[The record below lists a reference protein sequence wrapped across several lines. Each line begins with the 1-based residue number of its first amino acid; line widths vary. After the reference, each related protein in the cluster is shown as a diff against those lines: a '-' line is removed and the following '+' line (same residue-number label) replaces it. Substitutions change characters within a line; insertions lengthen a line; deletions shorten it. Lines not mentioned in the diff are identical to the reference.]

1 MKNYQNKAIVFVS
14 LLVAMMSSCEKENS
28 KVILDPNVTTIDVSK
43 ITDTSAICGG
53 LIVDDGGGSISAKGI
68 CWGTTTSPTIDVN
81 KTTEGTDTNSFTST
95 IPNLQPNTTYYFR
108 AYASNSKGTA
118 YGTEKS
124 FTTATKTLSIPTPV
138 LGTAID
144 QESKSFKTVV
154 IGNQTWMAENLNVIH
169 YNDGTEIPNIKT
181 DSVWNKLT
189 TGAYCNYRNQ
199 ESNADI
205 HGRLYNW
212 YAVNTEKIC
221 PTGWHVPSN
230 NEWRTLAKYLLEN
243 GYNYDG
249 TTTYPKIAKSLA
261 SISGWNFSSS
271 AGCVGNNPSINNTTG
286 FNGLPSCYRY
296 NAGFNSEG
304 QNGSWW
310 TANYF
315 EPTNAL
321 IVNLNYNNNS
331 FDNGVLYS
339 DRQDGLSVRCLKD
352 K

>member
-189 TGAYCNYRNQ
+189 TGAYCNYNNDSTAI
-199 ESNADI
+199 SN
-205 HGRLYNW
+205 GNLYNW
-212 YAVNTEKIC
+212 YAVNTGKIC
-221 PTGWHVPSN
+221 PTGWHVPDSK
-230 NEWRTLAKYLLEN
+230 EWLTLVNYLIKN
-243 GYNYDG
+243 GYNYNSE
-249 TTTYPKIAKSLA
+249 TTENNIAKSLA
-261 SISGWNFSSS
+261 STSKWDSSS
-271 AGCVGNNPSINNTTG
+271 IAGCIGNNPSINNTSG
-286 FNGLPSCYRY
+286 FNALPSSFR
-296 NAGFNSEG
+296 NSKG
-304 QNGSWW
+304 SLVGNYASWW
-310 TANYF
+310 TATWF
-315 EPTNAL
+315 EPDNAL
-321 IVNLNYNNNS
+321 RANLSYNKSS
-331 FDNGVLYS
+331 FYDCEVCSYEY
-339 DRQDGLSVRCLKD
+339 RWDGLSVRCVKD